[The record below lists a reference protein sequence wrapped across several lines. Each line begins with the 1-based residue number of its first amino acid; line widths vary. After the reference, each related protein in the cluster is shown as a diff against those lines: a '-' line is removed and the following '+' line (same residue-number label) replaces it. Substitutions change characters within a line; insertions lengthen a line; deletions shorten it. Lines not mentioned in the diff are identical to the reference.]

1 MKVQTKI
8 LLLLLLVVLTF
19 IGGLSLVRWNAE
31 RRFKAIADERA
42 VERSRIFDE
51 FLAERGDQLA
61 AIIDDSTNWDDLVR
75 AIRAN
80 DHAWADANIPLET
93 LADKNFNALWIY
105 KPDLSLFH
113 TKNNRYTDSLREA
126 PLPRAALEKL
136 FAARDVSHF
145 FVSTPEGWMELR
157 GATVHPSRDRFRETP
172 AQGYFLAGRFWID
185 ENIRRMSLFT
195 GYSIRIVPNAQAAP
209 NRNSAEEQGLITFS
223 RTLNGWDGRPVA
235 QIQVEHDSP
244 LIREFNRAERNLFVG
259 LMIFAAV
266 LFLLLAISLIRW
278 VRRPLHLISSN
289 LENENPEGLKALA
302 KNPHEFGRLAA
313 LILKFRH
320 TEQTLYEAEEQLRHS
335 QKLEAV
341 GRLAGGVAHDFNNLL
356 TAIIGYSELIEKR
369 HGGDTRE
376 HAQLIRKAGE
386 QAAVLTRQLL
396 AFSRKQLLAPRVFDL
411 NTLVRDMEKLLQRV
425 IGEGIRITFETAAGH
440 ARVRADPNQL
450 EQVLL
455 NLGVNARDA
464 MPGGGTLRI
473 ATEEVTL
480 TAKEISARG
489 LEVEP
494 GDYVGL
500 IVSDTGSGM
509 DAETLSRIFE
519 PFFTTKGPGKGT
531 GLGLAT
537 VYGIVKQSGGG
548 IAVASTVG
556 QGCTF
561 SIFLPAT
568 SSELDPLESARIAT
582 DNRGSETIL
591 VVEDEEVVRHLI
603 CAVLGESGYDVLC
616 AESAEEGL
624 RYGREHEKPIDL
636 LVTDIVMPDMHGPVL
651 ARELTPLQPAMKVL
665 FVSGY
670 SDSDISDQG
679 VLEPGLEVLQK
690 PFTQESLAGKVREIL
705 DDGKHE
711 RSPKPE
717 R

>member
-8 LLLLLLVVLTF
+8 LVLLLVVVLSF
-19 IGGLSLVRWNAE
+19 IGGLTLVRWNAE
-31 RRFKAIADERA
+31 RRFKSIADERA

-51 FLAERGDQLA
+51 FLTERGDQLA
-61 AIIDDSTNWDDLVR
+61 AIVDDSTNWDDLVR
-75 AIRAN
+75 AIKSN
-80 DHAWADANIPLET
+80 DHTWADANIPLET

-105 KPDLSLFH
+105 KPDLTLFH
-113 TKNNRYTDSLREA
+113 SKNNRYSDSLRDA
-126 PLPRAALEKL
+126 PLPREALQKL

-157 GATVHPSRDRFRETP
+157 GATIHPSRDRFRETP
-172 AQGYFLAGRFWID
+172 PQGYYLAGRFWID

-209 NRNSAEEQGLITFS
+209 NRKSAEEQGLITFS
-223 RTLNGWDGRPVA
+223 RTLKGWDGTSVA

-244 LIREFNRAERNLFVG
+244 LIREFNRAERNQFVG
-259 LMIFAAV
+259 LMISAAA
-266 LFLLLAISLIRW
+266 LFLLLSISLIRW
-278 VRRPLHLISSN
+278 VRRPLRLISRY
-289 LENENPEGLKALA
+289 LEKQNPEGLTPLA
-302 KNPHEFGRLAA
+302 KKPHEFGRLAA
-313 LILKFRH
+313 LILKFRQ
-320 TEQTLYEAEEQLRHS
+320 TEQTLHAAEEQLRHS

-369 HGGDTRE
+369 NGGETRE

-386 QAAVLTRQLL
+386 QAAALTRQLL
-396 AFSRKQLLAPRVFDL
+396 AFSRKQLLEPRVLDL
-411 NTLVRDMEKLLQRV
+411 NVQVRDIEKLLQRV
-425 IGEGIRITFETAAGH
+425 IGEGIRITFETAARQ
-440 ARVRADPNQL
+440 ARVRADPSQL

-473 ATEEVTL
+473 ATEEVSL
-480 TAKEISARG
+480 TAEEIAADS
-489 LEVEP
+489 LELAP
-494 GDYVGL
+494 GNYIGL
-500 IVSDTGSGM
+500 IVSDTGFGM

-531 GLGLAT
+531 GLGLST

-548 IAVASTVG
+548 IKVASTLG
-556 QGCTF
+556 RGCTF

-568 SSELDPLESARIAT
+568 SSELDPPEAVPAST
-582 DNRGSETIL
+582 DNRGTETIL
-591 VVEDEEVVRHLI
+591 VVEDEEVVRQLI
-603 CAVLGESGYDVLC
+603 CAVLSDVGYDVL
-616 AESAEEGL
+616 SAASPREGL
-624 RYGREHEKPIDL
+624 QFGREHKTPIDL
-636 LVTDIVMPDMHGPVL
+636 LVTDIVMPEMHGPTL
-651 ARELTPLQPAMKVL
+651 AREIFPLQPTMKVL

-679 VLEPGLEVLQK
+679 VLDPGLLVLQK
-690 PFTQESLAGKVREIL
+690 PFTQESLAAKVREIL
-705 DDGKHE
+705 DDGKQGT
-711 RSPKPE
+711 R